1 MQGAKILNQPTPEV
15 MVLIK
20 LSNIR
25 PMKEFKLKS
34 TQEEELPIDPEEIL
48 DISSNFVFHLEFPIC
63 PSQRAEP
70 PGLSRWAS
78 ARYHRRQPSDPKAR
92 EAVEK
97 RRD

>member
-34 TQEEELPIDPEEIL
+34 AQEEELQIDPEEIL
-48 DISSNFVFHLEFPIC
+48 VISSTFVFSFGISYLPVTK
-63 PSQRAEP
+63 SRTARVEP
-70 PGLSRWAS
+70 LGECEIPPPLT
-78 ARYHRRQPSDPKAR
+78 
-92 EAVEK
+92 E
-97 RRD
+97 